1 MTATENAVDAVENAV
16 GAVGAAHA
24 VAAVDLEPLRPLD
37 PVRPALAAAT
47 PARVF
52 LGRVGTTLRTRD
64 LLALRV
70 DHAAARDA
78 VHARLDDESGALEPL
93 VVGHGMFTV
102 ATQAHTPHAYLR
114 RPDLGRLFS
123 EEGAARIRAE
133 GTREPTVQLIVADGL
148 SARAVGSYAP
158 PFVETFTRLGEARG
172 WTLGRPIAVRH
183 ARVGLMNEVGEL
195 LHPQVVVLLIGER
208 PGLDVQA
215 SMSAYFGYRPTPSCT
230 DADRSLIS
238 NIRDDG
244 IPADQ
249 AASDAISL
257 VDQILATGGSGVSA
271 LLAAHDHKHL
281 TGH

>member
-1 MTATENAVDAVENAV
+1 MTAGGDVEPF
-16 GAVGAAHA
+16 
-24 VAAVDLEPLRPLD
+24 DPLD

-78 VHARLDDESGALEPL
+78 VHARLDDESAALEPL
-93 VVGHGMFTV
+93 VTARGLFTV
-102 ATQAHTPHAYLR
+102 TTRADTPHAYLR

-123 EEGAARIRAE
+123 EAGTARIRTD
-133 GTREPTVQLIVADGL
+133 GTRAPTVQLVVADGL

-158 PFVETFTRLGEARG
+158 PFVEAFAPLAAARG
-172 WTLGRPIAVRH
+172 WLLGRPIAGRH
-183 ARVGLMNEVGEL
+183 ARVGQMNEIGEL
-195 LHPQVVVLLIGER
+195 LSPQVVMMLIGER

-215 SMSAYFGYRPTPSCT
+215 SMSVYFGYRPTSACT

-238 NIRDDG
+238 NIHDDG
-244 IPADQ
+244 ISPAQ
-249 AASDAISL
+249 AAADAAAL
-257 VDQILATGGSGVSA
+257 VEQILATQASGVSA
-271 LLAAHDHKHL
+271 LLAAHDRKQL
-281 TGH
+281 PAQ

>member
-1 MTATENAVDAVENAV
+1 MTAAEDLGRTE
-16 GAVGAAHA
+16 GAVGAASVTHA
-24 VAAVDLEPLRPLD
+24 ADLKPLRPLD
-37 PVRPALAAAT
+37 PARPALAAAT

-52 LGRVGTTLRTRD
+52 LGRAGTTLRTRD

-102 ATQAHTPHAYLR
+102 TTQAHTPQAYLR

-123 EEGAARIRAE
+123 EEGTARIRAE

-158 PFVETFTRLGEARG
+158 PFVETFTRLGQARG

-195 LHPQVVVLLIGER
+195 LRPQVVVLLIGER

-215 SMSAYFGYRPTPSCT
+215 SMSAYFGYRPTPACT

-238 NIRDDG
+238 NIHDDG
-244 IPADQ
+244 IPAAQ

-257 VDQILATGGSGVSA
+257 VDQILTTGGSGVSA
-271 LLAAHDHKHL
+271 LLAAHDHKRL

>member
-1 MTATENAVDAVENAV
+1 MTATADAA
-16 GAVGAAHA
+16 GAAG
-24 VAAVDLEPLRPLD
+24 AAELEPLRPLD
-37 PVRPALAAAT
+37 PARPALAAAT

-52 LGRVGTTLRTRD
+52 LGRVGTTLRTQD
-64 LLALRV
+64 MLALRV

-78 VHARLDDESGALEPL
+78 VHARLDDESIALEPL
-93 VVGHGMFTV
+93 VAGHGMFTV
-102 ATQAHTPHAYLR
+102 ATLADTPHTYLR
-114 RPDLGRLFS
+114 RPDLGRRFS

-133 GTREPTVQLIVADGL
+133 GTSQPTVQLIVADGL

-158 PFVETFTRLGEARG
+158 PFVETFTRLGAARG

-195 LHPQVVVLLIGER
+195 LRPQVVLLLIGER

-238 NIRDDG
+238 NIHDDG
-244 IPADQ
+244 IPPDQ
-249 AASDAISL
+249 AASDAATLI
-257 VDQILATGGSGVSA
+257 DQILATSGSGVSA
-271 LLAAHDHKHL
+271 LLAAHDQKRL
-281 TGH
+281 PATAILPDLYR

>member
-1 MTATENAVDAVENAV
+1 
-16 GAVGAAHA
+16 VGAADV
-24 VAAVDLEPLRPLD
+24 VAAAELAPFRPLD

-102 ATQAHTPHAYLR
+102 TTQAHTPHAYLR
-114 RPDLGRLFS
+114 RPDLGRRFS

-133 GTREPTVQLIVADGL
+133 GTGEPTVQLIVADGL
-148 SARAVGSYAP
+148 SARAVGSHAP
-158 PFVETFTRLGEARG
+158 SFVATFTRLGEARG

-195 LHPQVVVLLIGER
+195 LRPQVVVLLIGER

-215 SMSAYFGYRPTPSCT
+215 SMSAYFGYRPTSSCT
-230 DADRSLIS
+230 DADRNLIS
-238 NIRDDG
+238 NIHDDG
-244 IPADQ
+244 IPAER

-257 VDQILATGGSGVSA
+257 VDQILATRGSGVTP
-271 LLAAHDHKHL
+271 LLAAHHRKHL
-281 TGH
+281 TEPGG

>member
-1 MTATENAVDAVENAV
+1 MTATENSVD
-16 GAVGAAHA
+16 A

-78 VHARLDDESGALEPL
+78 VHARLDDESVALEPL
-93 VVGHGMFTV
+93 VAGHGMFTV
-102 ATQAHTPHAYLR
+102 TTQARTPHAYLR

-123 EEGAARIRAE
+123 EEGTARIRAE
-133 GTREPTVQLIVADGL
+133 GTRETTVQLIVADGL

-158 PFVETFTRLGEARG
+158 PFVDTFTRLGESRG

-195 LHPQVVVLLIGER
+195 LRPQVVVLLIGER

-215 SMSAYFGYRPTPSCT
+215 SMSVYFGYRPTPSCT

-238 NIRDDG
+238 NIHDDG
-244 IPADQ
+244 IPAAQ
-249 AASDAISL
+249 AAGDAISL
-257 VDQILATGGSGVSA
+257 VDQILTTGGSGVGA
-271 LLAAHDHKHL
+271 LLAARDHKHL
-281 TGH
+281 TDH

>member
-1 MTATENAVDAVENAV
+1 MTTGGV
-16 GAVGAAHA
+16 
-24 VAAVDLEPLRPLD
+24 LEPLDPLD

-64 LLALRV
+64 MLALRV

-78 VHARLDDESGALEPL
+78 VHARLDDESAALEPL
-93 VVGHGMFTV
+93 VAGHGMFTV
-102 ATQAHTPHAYLR
+102 TTRADTPHAYLR

-133 GTREPTVQLIVADGL
+133 GTRQPTVQLVVADGL

-158 PFVETFTRLGEARG
+158 PFVEAFARLGAARG
-172 WTLGRPIAVRH
+172 WTLGRPIAIRH
-183 ARVGLMNEVGEL
+183 ARVGLMNEIGEL
-195 LHPQVVVLLIGER
+195 LRPQVVLIAIGER

-215 SMSAYFGYRPTPSCT
+215 SMSVYFGYRPTPSCT

-238 NIRDDG
+238 NIHDDG
-244 IPADQ
+244 ISPAQ
-249 AASDAISL
+249 AAIDAAAL
-257 VDQILATGGSGVSA
+257 VEQILATGGSGVSA
-271 LLAAHDHKHL
+271 LLAAHTRKQL
-281 TGH
+281 TTDQ